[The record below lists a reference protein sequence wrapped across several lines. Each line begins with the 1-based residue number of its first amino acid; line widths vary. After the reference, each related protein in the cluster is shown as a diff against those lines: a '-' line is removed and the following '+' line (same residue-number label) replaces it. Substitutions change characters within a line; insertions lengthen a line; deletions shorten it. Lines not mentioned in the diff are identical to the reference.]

1 MKRFIFLLALS
12 VAAIVSTRAQDPY
25 EGQAVVFHLASGDS
39 LLHDMIMSG
48 LQPCLMD
55 GEIVWRVDGARTYHV
70 KNVESITLPT
80 PEQSLASAREALIK
94 LYNALDGDHWDNN
107 TNWCTDKPLD
117 EWHGVETWGRPYVAY
132 LNLQYNK
139 LKGKIPAGVLTQLGP
154 TGCFNLSENSIS
166 GSLSELKWNLD
177 IEQFQAFR
185 NELTG
190 ELPEEI
196 FHYPFFALMNVF
208 DNKMTGKIPASIV
221 NLMDEKGRLEIY
233 GNDFSGEVPE
243 AILNHPRFNLM
254 WYLIVPQSGHLVVP
268 AIPGYRLEVTDLS
281 GNKFNTT
288 DIYKENQYT
297 LVFDYQ
303 SARGDFTSKLM
314 KAYETYKKKGFE
326 VLGMTPAY
334 AEELNE
340 YLRLNNISW
349 LNLDPDSFVD
359 AIGRYYVDFNFIN
372 LVDQNGNVVFSSI
385 MDENGKLEDTW
396 GSSTREW
403 MVFDVLAEKFG
414 NIDYTPYTSADY
426 SHDGEVMTLQ
436 KATVGKGVDIVFVG
450 NCFVDKDMGPGGFYE
465 RKMKEAMEQ
474 FFAYEPYTSLRNR
487 FNVYAVMAVSPN
499 KELYEGTKQAIMS
512 DADAFSYAQKIPTLI
527 PNRPLRVNVIYNSY
541 NAGGRS
547 ITFMFD
553 DHSYLAYM
561 YDGVSRVLNHEGG
574 GHGVGRLYDEY
585 VEQAGSTATQ
595 QITDYYEQMWK
606 DYGRGANIDMHADVT
621 QTRWARL
628 AADSRYAGEGLGAYE
643 GSGTV
648 AYGIYRPTRNSM
660 MRYNDIPFNAPSREA
675 IYKYVM
681 QESEGPGWTYDYETF
696 VEFDEKGRAEFA
708 ASQSINA
715 PQMRTED
722 ADGHQTSIDV
732 TEGTEMRQR
741 SLPPVAV
748 QGTWQDA
755 LKHPRKISYSK

>member
-1 MKRFIFLLALS
+1 MKRFIFLLALA
-12 VAAIVSTRAQDPY
+12 VAASVSTRAQDPY
-25 EGQAVVFHLASGDS
+25 DGQAVVFHLASGDS
-39 LLHDMIMSG
+39 LTDALGHY
-48 LQPCLMD
+48 QPRVKD
-55 GEIVWRVDGARTYHV
+55 GKIVWRSERARVYEV
-70 KNVESITLPT
+70 KDVESIEFLT
-80 PEQSLASAREALIK
+80 PEQSLTSAREALIK
-94 LYNALDGDHWDNN
+94 LYKALDGDHWANN

-117 EWHGVETWGRPYVAY
+117 EWHGVMTNRRPYVWS
-132 LNLQYNK
+132 LNLEGNN
-139 LKGKIPAGVLTQLGP
+139 LKGEIPDMFVQLGP
-154 TGCFNLSENSIS
+154 TEIFNLSGNKIS
-166 GSLSELKWNLD
+166 GRFPNLMKNLN
-177 IEQFQAFR
+177 FGNLWAFN
-185 NELTG
+185 NEMTG
-190 ELPEEI
+190 ELPEEL
-196 FHYPFFALMNVF
+196 FNYPGAWILQLSE
-208 DNKMTGKIPASIV
+208 NKLTGKIPASLV
-221 NLMDEKGRLEIY
+221 NLMDDKNHLDIS

-254 WYLIVPQSGHLVVP
+254 WNLIVPQSGHLVVP
-268 AIPGYRLEVTDLS
+268 TIPGYRLEVTDLN

-297 LVFDYQ
+297 LIFDYE

-326 VLGMTPAY
+326 VIGLAPADV
-334 AEELNE
+334 EELNE
-340 YLRLNNISW
+340 FLHTNNISW
-349 LNLDPDSFVD
+349 LNLEPASFKET
-359 AIGRYYVDFNFIN
+359 IGRYYAFTNFVN
-372 LVDQNGNVVFSSI
+372 LVDRNGNVVFSSI
-385 MDENGKLEDTW
+385 MDENGKMEDTW
-396 GSSTREW
+396 GSSTRDQ

-450 NCFVDKDMGPGGFYE
+450 NCFVDKDIESGLYE
-465 RKMKEAMEQ
+465 QRMKEAMEQ

-487 FNVYAVMAVSPN
+487 FNVYAVIAVSPN
-499 KELYEGTKQAIMS
+499 KELYEDTKQAIMS
-512 DADAFSYAQKIPTLI
+512 DADAFDYAQKIATLI
-527 PNRPLRVNVIYNSY
+527 PNRPMRVNVIHNSY
-541 NAGGRS
+541 NAGRCYTTMYNDHS
-547 ITFMFD
+547 YVAFMFD
-553 DHSYLAYM
+553 
-561 YDGVSRVLNHEGG
+561 GVNRVLNHEGG

-585 VEQAGSTATQ
+585 IEQAGSTATQ
-595 QITDYYEQMWK
+595 EVKDYYEQMWK

-643 GSGTV
+643 GSGTIAFGV
-648 AYGIYRPTRNSM
+648 YRPTRNSM

-681 QESEGPGWTYDYETF
+681 QESEGPGWTYDYERF
-696 VEFDEKGRAEFA
+696 VKFDEKGRAEFA
-708 ASQSINA
+708 ASQSNNA

-722 ADGHQTSIDV
+722 ADSHQTSINV

>member
-1 MKRFIFLLALS
+1 MKRFIFLLALA
-12 VAAIVSTRAQDPY
+12 VAASVSTRAQDPY
-25 EGQAVVFHLASGDS
+25 DGQAVVFHLASGDS
-39 LLHDMIMSG
+39 LTDALGHY
-48 LQPCLMD
+48 QPRVKD
-55 GEIVWRVDGARTYHV
+55 GKIVWQSERARVYEV
-70 KNVESITLPT
+70 KDVESIEFLT

-94 LYNALDGDHWDNN
+94 LYKALDGDHWANN

-117 EWHGVETWGRPYVAY
+117 EWHGVMTNRRPYVWS
-132 LNLQYNK
+132 LNLEGNN
-139 LKGKIPAGVLTQLGP
+139 LKGEIPDMFVQLGP
-154 TGCFNLSENSIS
+154 TEIFNLSGNKIS
-166 GSLSELKWNLD
+166 GRFPNLMKNLNFGSLW
-177 IEQFQAFR
+177 AFN
-185 NELTG
+185 NEMTG
-190 ELPEEI
+190 ELPEEL
-196 FHYPFFALMNVF
+196 FNYPGAWILQLSE
-208 DNKMTGKIPASIV
+208 NKLTGKIPASLV
-221 NLMDEKGRLEIY
+221 NLMDDKNHLDIS

-254 WYLIVPQSGHLVVP
+254 WNLIVPQSGHLVVP
-268 AIPGYRLEVTDLS
+268 TIPGYRLEVTDLN

-297 LVFDYQ
+297 LIFDYE

-326 VLGMTPAY
+326 VIGLAPADV
-334 AEELNE
+334 EELNE
-340 YLRLNNISW
+340 FLHTNNISW
-349 LNLDPDSFVD
+349 LNLEPASFKET
-359 AIGRYYVDFNFIN
+359 IGRYYAFTNFVN
-372 LVDQNGNVVFSSI
+372 LVDRNGNVVFSSI
-385 MDENGKLEDTW
+385 MDENGKMEDTW
-396 GSSTREW
+396 GSSTRDQ

-450 NCFVDKDMGPGGFYE
+450 NCFVDKDIESGLYE
-465 RKMKEAMEQ
+465 QRMKEAMEQ
-474 FFAYEPYTSLRNR
+474 FFVYEPYTSLRNR
-487 FNVYAVMAVSPN
+487 FNVYAVIAVSPN

-512 DADAFSYAQKIPTLI
+512 DADAFDYAQKIATLI
-527 PNRPLRVNVIYNSY
+527 PNRPMRVNVIHNSY
-541 NAGGRS
+541 NAGRCYTTMYNDHS
-547 ITFMFD
+547 YVAFMFD
-553 DHSYLAYM
+553 
-561 YDGVSRVLNHEGG
+561 GVNRVLNHEGG

-585 VEQAGSTATQ
+585 IEQAGSTATQ
-595 QITDYYEQMWK
+595 EVKDYYEQMWK

-643 GSGTV
+643 GSGTIAFGV
-648 AYGIYRPTRNSM
+648 YRPTRNSM

-696 VEFDEKGRAEFA
+696 VKFDEKGRAEFA

-722 ADGHQTSIDV
+722 ADSHQTSINV